1 MTELETMG
9 SLAKKASRV
18 LAAANAEK
26 KNEALFA
33 IADILEKNA
42 DKWLFANALDIKE
55 AVKNGMP
62 LSLQDRLRLTPE
74 RVSAI
79 AQSVRDVA
87 ALPDPTGIVLSEVL
101 RPNGL
106 RIDKVSVPI
115 GVVGIIYEA
124 RPNVTVDAAA
134 ISLKSGNASI
144 LRGGK
149 EAINSNLCVIELI
162 RDAIESAGLPRDCT
176 ALVKSTDRSS
186 AKELMELTEYLDVL
200 IPRGGP
206 GLIRSVVQNSRVPTI
221 HTGEG
226 VCHVYVDEDADL
238 ELGAKVLYNAKCSRP
253 SVCNAAECLI
263 VHKKVAEA
271 FMNEA
276 MPLLKEKNVEIRGDA
291 KIQNIFGTEVKEAS
305 EEDWDT
311 EYGDFILAVKTV
323 SSLDEAIDFI
333 NQHGTGHSEA
343 IITTDPDKA
352 ARFLNEVDAAAVYV
366 NASTRFTDG
375 GEFGMGAEIG
385 ISTQKLHARG
395 PMGLREMTSY
405 KYIVYGE
412 GQVR

>member
-9 SLAKKASRV
+9 SLAKKASRA

-55 AVKNGMP
+55 AEKNGMP

-291 KIQNIFGTEVKEAS
+291 KIQNIFGTE
-305 EEDWDT
+305 
-311 EYGDFILAVKTV
+311 
-323 SSLDEAIDFI
+323 
-333 NQHGTGHSEA
+333 
-343 IITTDPDKA
+343 
-352 ARFLNEVDAAAVYV
+352 
-366 NASTRFTDG
+366 
-375 GEFGMGAEIG
+375 
-385 ISTQKLHARG
+385 
-395 PMGLREMTSY
+395 
-405 KYIVYGE
+405 
-412 GQVR
+412 

>member
-9 SLAKKASRV
+9 SLAKKASRA

-55 AVKNGMP
+55 AEKNGMP

-87 ALPDPTGIVLSEVL
+87 ALPDPTGIVLSEVV

-226 VCHVYVDEDADL
+226 VCHVYVDEESDL

-311 EYGDFILAVKTV
+311 EYGDYILAVKTV

>member
-9 SLAKKASRV
+9 SLAKKASRA

-55 AVKNGMP
+55 AEKNGMP

-149 EAINSNLCVIELI
+149 EAINSNLCVIKLI

-226 VCHVYVDEDADL
+226 VCHVYVDEESDL
-238 ELGAKVLYNAKCSRP
+238 EL
-253 SVCNAAECLI
+253 
-263 VHKKVAEA
+263 
-271 FMNEA
+271 
-276 MPLLKEKNVEIRGDA
+276 
-291 KIQNIFGTEVKEAS
+291 
-305 EEDWDT
+305 
-311 EYGDFILAVKTV
+311 
-323 SSLDEAIDFI
+323 
-333 NQHGTGHSEA
+333 
-343 IITTDPDKA
+343 
-352 ARFLNEVDAAAVYV
+352 
-366 NASTRFTDG
+366 
-375 GEFGMGAEIG
+375 
-385 ISTQKLHARG
+385 
-395 PMGLREMTSY
+395 
-405 KYIVYGE
+405 
-412 GQVR
+412 

>member
-9 SLAKKASRV
+9 SLAKKASRA

-55 AVKNGMP
+55 AEKNGMP

-311 EYGDFILAVKTV
+311 EYGDYILAVKTV

-375 GEFGMGAEIG
+375 GEFGMGARIG